1 MFQRSKEAAI
11 MRAEECKVQV
21 ISAFGAKHPL
31 ARQAAD
37 LADAIKTEAERLKAP
52 KTLLEVFEPAPAAV
66 EPGPA

>member
-1 MFQRSKEAAI
+1 MFQRSREAAI

-37 LADAIKTEAERLKAP
+37 LADAIKTEVLLPESGP
-52 KTLLEVFEPAPAAV
+52 K
-66 EPGPA
+66 